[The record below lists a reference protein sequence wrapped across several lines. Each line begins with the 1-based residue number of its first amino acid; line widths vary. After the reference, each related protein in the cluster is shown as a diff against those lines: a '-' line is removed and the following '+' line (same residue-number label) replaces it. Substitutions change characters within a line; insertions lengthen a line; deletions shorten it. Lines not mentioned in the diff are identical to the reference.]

1 MVEERVKQRLV
12 GAIVLVALAVIFIPM
27 ILQGPDDGS
36 GSGSALPPPPK
47 VVQQPLPSVQPSGQ
61 VPAAP
66 AEGEAL
72 GKPQEEGGASTPPPA
87 EAGHEPPSPAHA
99 ETPPAPST
107 PAAASESKDQQ
118 SSDVGDGQALTAWV
132 VQVGSFSRQDNAT
145 SLRDKLR
152 TKGFKAFVQQA
163 RTSEGAVYRVEV
175 GPILKRADADA
186 LRDKLQAQMQL
197 KGLVVPH
204 Q

>member
-1 MVEERVKQRLV
+1 VVEERVKQRLV

-47 VVQQPLPSVQPSGQ
+47 VVQQSLPSVQPPST

-72 GKPQEEGGASTPPPA
+72 GKPQEEGGASTAPPA

-99 ETPPAPST
+99 ETPPAPPR
-107 PAAASESKDQQ
+107 PAAASASKDQQ
-118 SSDVGDGQALTAWV
+118 SSDAGDGQALAAWV

-163 RTSEGAVYRVEV
+163 RTSEGAVFRVEV

-186 LRDKLQAQMQL
+186 MRDKLQAQMQL

>member
-36 GSGSALPPPPK
+36 GSGSSLPPPPK
-47 VVQQPLPSVQPSGQ
+47 VVQQPLPSVPPPAT
-61 VPAAP
+61 VPARP
-66 AEGEAL
+66 AEGTAL
-72 GKPQEEGGASTPPPA
+72 GGSPDKHGASTPPA
-87 EAGHEPPSPAHA
+87 SEASQQPRARP
-99 ETPPAPST
+99 ETSTAPTAAPS
-107 PAAASESKDQQ
+107 AATGHQQ
-118 SSDVGDGQALTAWV
+118 GGNHAGDQALTAWV
-132 VQVGSFSRQDNAT
+132 VQVGSFSQQDNAT

-163 RTSEGAVYRVEV
+163 STSEGAVYRVEV

-186 LRDKLQAQMQL
+186 LRDKLQTQMQL

-204 Q
+204 R

>member
-36 GSGSALPPPPK
+36 GSGSSLPPPPK
-47 VVQQPLPSVQPSGQ
+47 VVQQPLPSVPPPGT
-61 VPAAP
+61 VPARP
-66 AEGEAL
+66 AEGTAL
-72 GKPQEEGGASTPPPA
+72 GGSPGKDGAATAPPSDAGHQPRSPAPPEASTA
-87 EAGHEPPSPAHA
+87 
-99 ETPPAPST
+99 
-107 PAAASESKDQQ
+107 PAAAPSAPTGHQQ
-118 SSDVGDGQALTAWV
+118 GGNSAGNQALTAWV
-132 VQVGSFSRQDNAT
+132 VQVGSFSQQDNAT

-163 RTSEGAVYRVEV
+163 STSEGAVYRVEV

-204 Q
+204 R